1 MANLMRR
8 ELGGVPATS
17 APRPENI
24 WIDEYLD
31 EKRGEFQK
39 YWEILRKRK
48 WTALAVA
55 LTVFGGVCAW
65 TFTTQRFYTARV
77 NIQVDPDQ
85 SVLPYKEAYAA
96 VVPDPRYLGTQAQV
110 LKSEVLARRTVVAL
124 KLASEPERVDSLAR
138 WFAGNILVAPVE
150 GTQVVKVTYRS
161 EDPEFAARAVNTL
174 ADEYVNYGF
183 ESKSDATSRAQ
194 VFLQREL
201 AIIEEKLQRSEQR
214 LVDYSRAH
222 NLPPTQDTNIVL
234 RKVTELSDEVTKVEE
249 QVLANQYQGLQNTP
263 IESFPEKLKTE
274 VMRSL
279 DSRRSDLE
287 QKLATATLRF
297 GPKWPEVLS
306 LNQQLQDVRSQL
318 ANEKARA
325 IRQAKVEYDL
335 AVAHRNRVTGAL
347 EAQQKLA
354 DQLAQDSIEYN
365 LLKREVDTDRQL
377 HEGLLQRLKETDVS
391 TGLKAGNVHVID
403 RGSVPRLPTS
413 PNVPM
418 ALTLGLLV
426 SLIAGMA
433 AATAVDMFDRTIKT
447 PEDVERELRMPFLGA
462 IPSFDKPWR
471 AANGGYLMPLG
482 LEASHGSSE
491 TALASSLYW
500 ESYRA
505 LRTSLLFS
513 PENRPHNVLVTSSIA
528 GEGKSTT
535 SVNLA
540 ISLAQTGA
548 RTLILEL
555 DLRRPRLATSL
566 SLDAG
571 RGISRYLSG
580 QTALHTEIQQSGIP
594 NLFVVAAGPVPPN
607 PPELIGS
614 QRMTR
619 VLELLRRH
627 FEYVVIDGPPLTPV
641 TDALVISSQVDGVV
655 LVVDGRTPRD
665 TAQKARNLL
674 MSVDAKIL
682 GVLVNNVKVDMSQ
695 SYYSSYV
702 TPVHPAPPDDPA
714 TVNNQAMNIGQQT

>member
-8 ELGGVPATS
+8 ELGGVPVAS
-17 APRPENI
+17 GPRPESI
-24 WIDEYLD
+24 WVDEYLD
-31 EKRGEFQK
+31 EKGGEFQK
-39 YWEILRKRK
+39 YWDVVLKRK
-48 WTALAVA
+48 WIAIAIALI
-55 LTVFGGVCAW
+55 VFGGVCAW
-65 TFTTQRFYTARV
+65 TFTTQRYYTSRV
-77 NIQVDPDQ
+77 NIQIEPEP
-85 SVLPYKEAYAA
+85 SVLPYKETYAA
-96 VVPDPRYLGTQAQV
+96 VVADPRYLGTQAQV

-124 KLASEPERVDSLAR
+124 KLASEPERVEALAR
-138 WFAGNILVAPVE
+138 WFTGNILVVPVE
-150 GTQVVKVTYRS
+150 GTQVVKVTYQS
-161 EDPEFAARAVNTL
+161 EDPEFAAKAVNTL

-183 ESKSDATSRAQ
+183 ESKTDATERARD
-194 VFLQREL
+194 FLQKEL
-201 AIIEEKLQRSEQR
+201 AGVEEKLQRSEQR

-222 NLPPTQDTNIVL
+222 NLLPTQDVNIVG
-234 RKVTELSDEVTKVEE
+234 RKVAELSDEVTKVEAE
-249 QVLANQYQGLQNTP
+249 VLANQYQGLQNTP
-263 IESFPEKLKTE
+263 IESFPEKLKTD

-306 LNQQLQDVRSQL
+306 LNQQLQDVRTQL

-335 AVAHRNRVTGAL
+335 AMAHRSRVVGAL
-347 EAQQKLA
+347 ESQKKLA
-354 DQLAQDSIEYN
+354 DQVAQDSIEYN

-377 HEGLLQRLKETDVS
+377 HEGLLQRLKETDIS

-418 ALTLGLLV
+418 ALSLGLLV
-426 SLIAGMA
+426 SLMAGIA
-433 AATAVDMFDRTIKT
+433 AAMAVDTFDRTIKT
-447 PEDVERELRMPFLGA
+447 PEDVERELHLPFLGA
-462 IPSFDKPWR
+462 IPAFEKSWR

-482 LEASHGSSE
+482 MESSHAASG

-513 PENRPHNVLVTSSIA
+513 PDNRPHNLLVTSSIA

-535 SVNLA
+535 AVNLA
-540 ISLAQTGA
+540 ITLAQTGA
-548 RTLILEL
+548 RTIILEL
-555 DLRRPRLATSL
+555 DLRRPRLAASL

-580 QTALHTEIQQSGIP
+580 QTAFHTEIQQSGIA
-594 NLFVVAAGPVPPN
+594 NLFVVTAGPVPPN

-655 LVVDGRTPRD
+655 LVVDGQTPRD
-665 TAQKARNLL
+665 TAQKARNMLT
-674 MSVDAKIL
+674 SVDAKIL
-682 GVLVNNVKVDMSQ
+682 GVLVNNVKLDMSQ

-702 TPVHPAPPDDPA
+702 TPVRPAPADDLAPVGDPA
-714 TVNNQAMNIGQQT
+714 IQIGQHT